1 LAVTLT
7 PMPMDLLLLAALSA
21 QTPPPIRTATGE
33 RQFLQ
38 WVAEDARCG
47 GEPVAA
53 KILRTPA
60 NALVASHMPTAL
72 QPIMVEFRLDASGRP
87 LSIRRTGTGFSA
99 FSDDVLPALA
109 ASTFEVAGQ
118 RSGCLITYRPQ
129 QSAYADAPVAALI
142 DYSLR
147 PTAGQL
153 PRAAWARIEGE
164 GANCADEPRPQLL
177 RRTYPDFKQIAGSAG
192 NRDWAMVRYDLDAS
206 GRPVDA
212 RIEHDS
218 GNAELNRASVQA
230 VRDSRFYDGARTGC
244 TYPYWRN
251 PEILA
256 APEAPQVA
264 SFRSSDATCP
274 LHEPWQNQLSLTF
287 PPAFRQRAIE
297 GWAVIGF
304 DTAPWGATG
313 NVRVLASEPA
323 AEFGDRAAGIV
334 RAGRKAENRQ
344 GYVGCVVLVR
354 FKMSQE
360 PGVMDL
366 ESGESFRVR

>member
-1 LAVTLT
+1 
-7 PMPMDLLLLAALSA
+7 MPMDLLLLAALSA
-21 QTPPPIRTATGE
+21 QTSPPIRTATGE

-47 GEPVAA
+47 GQPVAA

-118 RSGCLITYRPQ
+118 HSGCSITYRPQ

-177 RRTYPDFKQIAGSAG
+177 RRTYPDFKQIAGSPG

-251 PEILA
+251 AETLA
-256 APEAPQVA
+256 APEAPHVA
-264 SFRSSDATCP
+264 SVRSSDATCP
-274 LHEPWQNQLSLTF
+274 LHEPWQNQLSLVF
-287 PPAFRQRAIE
+287 PPAFRQRSIE

-323 AEFGDRAAGIV
+323 AEFGDRAADIV

-354 FKMSQE
+354 FAMSQE

-366 ESGESFRVR
+366 EPGESFRVR